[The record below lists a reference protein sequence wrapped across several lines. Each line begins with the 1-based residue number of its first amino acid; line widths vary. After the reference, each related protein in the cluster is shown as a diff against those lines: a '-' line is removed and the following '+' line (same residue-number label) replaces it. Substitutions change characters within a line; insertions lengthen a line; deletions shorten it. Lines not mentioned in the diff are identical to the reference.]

1 VRLLLVTVLFAV
13 LCLHGCDGSIRS
25 CLASEQRKA
34 EQALNLEEAVALQV
48 RLEALSELDELLARH
63 LAGTTAWI
71 EDNPQPIG
79 KPSRPT
85 PPSLRCGEVAFGNE
99 RDQCRSEYDL
109 EWDNYKKNRAQF
121 QKALAN
127 YQRSMAYLDWQK
139 RAEQES
145 LRLANEIGFLS
156 KSYAEFR
163 AVWNDYFSEVD
174 TIVKPHSQIYQCF
187 QSDDCEA
194 NPASYKPVEIYRLSI
209 AEVES
214 AQTLQIRE
222 IKRKAKETAQQLCE

>member
-1 VRLLLVTVLFAV
+1 
-13 LCLHGCDGSIRS
+13 
-25 CLASEQRKA
+25 
-34 EQALNLEEAVALQV
+34 
-48 RLEALSELDELLARH
+48 
-63 LAGTTAWI
+63 
-71 EDNPQPIG
+71 
-79 KPSRPT
+79 
-85 PPSLRCGEVAFGNE
+85 
-99 RDQCRSEYDL
+99 
-109 EWDNYKKNRAQF
+109 
-121 QKALAN
+121 
-127 YQRSMAYLDWQK
+127 MAYLDWQK

-194 NPASYKPVEIYRLSI
+194 YPASYEPVEIYRLSI

-214 AQTLQIRE
+214 AQTLQITE